1 MVVADTGASMRGLL
15 VGLGDTPGAV
25 ARVTADEA
33 FAALTR
39 RHVDAAFRLAWAILG
54 STHDAEDAV
63 QDAFALAWRKRS
75 SLRDP
80 DRFEAWFGRI
90 LVNVCRERLRG
101 RARSPVRE
109 LAVPSAG
116 ATGDIP
122 TERPDTAAAPPDVGL
137 RLAVGVALAGLD
149 ADHRIVVVLR
159 YWADLTVDEIADR
172 VGVPAGTV
180 KSRLHYALRAL
191 GPLLEDVR

>member
-1 MVVADTGASMRGLL
+1 VALREPPDADRRLT
-15 VGLGDTPGAV
+15 T
-25 ARVTADEA
+25 DEA

-39 RHVDAAFRLAWAILG
+39 THVDGAFRLAWAILG
-54 STHDAEDAV
+54 ATADAEDAV

-80 DRFEAWFGRI
+80 DRFDAWFGKI
-90 LVNVCRERLRG
+90 LVNVCRERLRS
-101 RARSPVRE
+101 RARSRVRE
-109 LAVPSAG
+109 VAVAPSAG
-116 ATGDIP
+116 GSDDRDAVGD
-122 TERPDTAAAPPDVGL
+122 RPSPAGPDIGL
-137 RLAVGVALAGLD
+137 RLLVGGALAGLD
-149 ADHRIVVVLR
+149 PDHRIVVVLR

-191 GPLLEDVR
+191 APSLEDVR